1 MTYIGELDVYELH
14 PGDEK
19 KINDFADETRIFCYT
34 YYKGWL
40 LFKSIFVD
48 ILSLV

>member
-1 MTYIGELDVYELH
+1 MVDLVTIIALAIMTYIGELDVYELH

-34 YYKGWL
+34 YYKG
-40 LFKSIFVD
+40 
-48 ILSLV
+48 